1 MYRTVLYL
9 VFALVFSIS
18 STKNAEAQSYFELG
32 GSVGLSNYSGD
43 LTPSNIGPVV
53 AQSHPA
59 LSAFARFNV
68 NPRFST
74 RLGLTYAVI
83 SGSDALSGSDQLKR
97 RNLSFD
103 SDIYEIAG
111 MLEVNIFKF
120 SAIEGESIFTPYFAV
135 GFGAF
140 RFDPTTEYNGQRI
153 RLQPLGT
160 EGQGTSAAPNN
171 PKYSLVQL
179 NIPFGG
185 GVKFKLSDNITGF
198 VDLTWRWTFT
208 DYLDDVSTIYA
219 DPEILLSESGE
230 LAVALS
236 NRTGEFLGQEGY
248 VSNGNVR
255 GGPTVN
261 DYYFMGAVGVSFAFN
276 SRSGNISL
284 NRRGN
289 RRRNSRI
296 DCPKF

>member
-1 MYRTVLYL
+1 MYKAVLYL

-18 STKNAEAQSYFELG
+18 STKNAKAQSYFELG

-43 LTPSNIGPVV
+43 LINSISL
-53 AQSHPA
+53 ALRQSHPA
-59 LSAFARFNV
+59 VSAFSKFNI
-68 NPRFST
+68 NSTLST
-74 RLGLTYAVI
+74 RVGVTYAKV
-83 SGSDALSGSDQLKR
+83 SGSDALTERSELIR

-120 SAIEGESIFTPYFAV
+120 SAIASENIFTPYVAL

-171 PKYSLVQL
+171 PKYSLTQL

-185 GVKFKLSDNITGF
+185 GVKFKLADNITGF
-198 VDLTWRWTFT
+198 VDLTWRRTFT
-208 DYLDDVSTIYA
+208 DYLDDVSTSYA
-219 DPEILLSESGE
+219 DPEILLAEGGE
-230 LAVALS
+230 LTLALS
-236 NRTGEFLGQEGY
+236 NRTGEFLGEEGY
-248 VSNGNVR
+248 ISNGVQR
-255 GGPTVN
+255 GNLTIN
-261 DYYFMGAVGVSFAFN
+261 DYYFMGAVGVSFAFY
-276 SRSGNISL
+276 SSGSNVE
-284 NRRGN
+284 
-289 RRRNSRI
+289 
-296 DCPKF
+296 CPKF